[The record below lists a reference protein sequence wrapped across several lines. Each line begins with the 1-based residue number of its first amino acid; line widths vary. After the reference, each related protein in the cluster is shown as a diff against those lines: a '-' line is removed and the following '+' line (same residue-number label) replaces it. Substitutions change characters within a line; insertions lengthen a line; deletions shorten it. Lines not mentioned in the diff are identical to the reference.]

1 MTEPLL
7 KTQNLTK
14 HFQLSSNALVQAVD
28 DISLE
33 IAPREILGLV
43 GGKRKRQVDVWQ
55 NRNRSTRQDQRHR
68 DV

>member
-33 IAPREILGLV
+33 IAPREILDSSAKV
-43 GGKRKRQVDVWQ
+43 GAASR
-55 NRNRSTRQDQRHR
+55 RSAKP
-68 DV
+68 

>member
-43 GGKRKRQVDVWQ
+43 GRKWQRQIDVRQ
-55 NRNRSTRQDQRHR
+55 NRDRSTR
-68 DV
+68 